1 MSTSLPFGTAARPVS
16 LDFDIELTELPPQP
30 ILAAPPAQDGRAALT
45 QEDAAL
51 NRLFRRGG
59 RTRPA
64 PVAVPATPTVPPVLT
79 PLPAAAPPTLT
90 PLAPPV
96 LSEPCTPSQPPIL
109 SAPSAVTSDEAE
121 REQEM
126 LSLELELPDFD
137 FAPSPTP
144 PTLEVL
150 PPAASPEL
158 ATLLAGVD
166 TLTTHWAAIV
176 AGSANH
182 YGVLRDGLS
191 LLVARVGALPNRTPQ
206 DGGLTTLVDA
216 LIHCVDQLRVSG
228 PNPREAEAV
237 RTALATLAA
246 TLPHAPR
253 WLPADAARW
262 QADTLMLQQ
271 AASPV
276 LRTVPMV
283 SEYAPPTAP
292 ADATPA
298 MPTLTA
304 APLLEAA
311 AVAAASVAAAAPLL
325 VAEPVAAQPE
335 AALDFPFDFD
345 GVDALRMEAAPEAT
359 PVAVPPVMTVIPT
372 LATEPVSPT
381 LTAAPVAEV
390 AEVTAQTAAAAPIAP
405 LLVAEPVAAQP
416 EATLDFPF
424 DFDGVEAAAEAEPAP
439 PALVAAPPVLVTASA
454 AAPTAQPEPV
464 APAPAVPTLTAAPLL
479 EAAAVAA
486 ASVAAAAPLLVAEPV
501 AAQPEA
507 ALDFPFDFDG
517 VDALRMEAAP
527 EATPVAVPPVMTVIP
542 TLATEPVSP
551 TLTAAPVAEVA
562 EVTAQTAAAA
572 PIAPLL
578 VAEPVAAQPEATL
591 DFPFDFDGVEAA
603 AEAEPAPPA
612 LVAAPPVLV
621 TASAAAPTAQP
632 EPVAPAPAVPTL
644 TATPLLTA
652 EPKEIEAPAA
662 AVNPFPFA
670 FDEAEL
676 PAVPLALDPA
686 EASPEAALPV
696 LATAEPARSTLTAA
710 PIAEIEI
717 PAPVPPVVEAYTAA
731 MASDAR
737 LGFDYAA
744 PPRTPWGFASPE
756 ATVVTEPV
764 PPVLAV
770 TPAEVVEVPA
780 AAPQPTAPAEDM
792 FAALVHAVA
801 EEAEDAAPVA
811 DAVPMVATQETE
823 AAAIPTLSALDRL
836 LSGAMPALE
845 ADAEPAP
852 ESEPEPAPPVA
863 PLDDWVMPSL
873 DALDTPPDAD
883 RDALLVAAQS
893 LPVAKGVAVE
903 AEEAEADALAER
915 EADDVDETDLSLD
928 FAADSPL
935 ELFDTPPQWAEL
947 PPPFVSPPAASKAV
961 EASAPLAPALGAA
974 AFLVVEPTSAAES
987 MAAEEAID
995 PATAWRMAQVLAE
1008 AEAEA
1013 EVQAEAAALPVAP
1026 PPAPPA
1032 APFSGSILV
1041 DAIPHVREQHSGD
1054 PLGHD
1059 LMAQA
1064 ETWGQPDSYTP
1075 SAIPGAILV
1084 DDIPLLR
1091 RPMRLEEMEK
1101 AEEIAAAAAAATKT
1115 GSSSVPVTLPPTAL
1129 AALFGLL
1136 NAEAPPPEPG
1146 IDRAA
1151 FLLQGPSLIQRLTTE
1166 RIAARLHGIAPG
1178 FVTAAEELARCAAEA
1193 GYPALAELAAAFAKA
1208 LAHPRQ
1214 AERAFEM
1221 AIDVIAVLS
1230 DGIQLVR
1237 ANQAPEAAPDLVAA
1251 LRAGM

>member
-1 MSTSLPFGTAARPVS
+1 
-16 LDFDIELTELPPQP
+16 
-30 ILAAPPAQDGRAALT
+30 
-45 QEDAAL
+45 
-51 NRLFRRGG
+51 
-59 RTRPA
+59 
-64 PVAVPATPTVPPVLT
+64 
-79 PLPAAAPPTLT
+79 
-90 PLAPPV
+90 
-96 LSEPCTPSQPPIL
+96 
-109 SAPSAVTSDEAE
+109 
-121 REQEM
+121 
-126 LSLELELPDFD
+126 
-137 FAPSPTP
+137 
-144 PTLEVL
+144 
-150 PPAASPEL
+150 
-158 ATLLAGVD
+158 
-166 TLTTHWAAIV
+166 
-176 AGSANH
+176 
-182 YGVLRDGLS
+182 
-191 LLVARVGALPNRTPQ
+191 
-206 DGGLTTLVDA
+206 
-216 LIHCVDQLRVSG
+216 
-228 PNPREAEAV
+228 
-237 RTALATLAA
+237 
-246 TLPHAPR
+246 
-253 WLPADAARW
+253 
-262 QADTLMLQQ
+262 
-271 AASPV
+271 
-276 LRTVPMV
+276 
-283 SEYAPPTAP
+283 
-292 ADATPA
+292 
-298 MPTLTA
+298 
-304 APLLEAA
+304 
-311 AVAAASVAAAAPLL
+311 
-325 VAEPVAAQPE
+325 
-335 AALDFPFDFD
+335 
-345 GVDALRMEAAPEAT
+345 
-359 PVAVPPVMTVIPT
+359 
-372 LATEPVSPT
+372 
-381 LTAAPVAEV
+381 
-390 AEVTAQTAAAAPIAP
+390 
-405 LLVAEPVAAQP
+405 
-416 EATLDFPF
+416 
-424 DFDGVEAAAEAEPAP
+424 
-439 PALVAAPPVLVTASA
+439 
-454 AAPTAQPEPV
+454 
-464 APAPAVPTLTAAPLL
+464 
-479 EAAAVAA
+479 
-486 ASVAAAAPLLVAEPV
+486 
-501 AAQPEA
+501 
-507 ALDFPFDFDG
+507 
-517 VDALRMEAAP
+517 
-527 EATPVAVPPVMTVIP
+527 
-542 TLATEPVSP
+542 
-551 TLTAAPVAEVA
+551 
-562 EVTAQTAAAA
+562 
-572 PIAPLL
+572 
-578 VAEPVAAQPEATL
+578 
-591 DFPFDFDGVEAA
+591 
-603 AEAEPAPPA
+603 
-612 LVAAPPVLV
+612 
-621 TASAAAPTAQP
+621 
-632 EPVAPAPAVPTL
+632 
-644 TATPLLTA
+644 
-652 EPKEIEAPAA
+652 
-662 AVNPFPFA
+662 
-670 FDEAEL
+670 
-676 PAVPLALDPA
+676 
-686 EASPEAALPV
+686 
-696 LATAEPARSTLTAA
+696 
-710 PIAEIEI
+710 
-717 PAPVPPVVEAYTAA
+717 

-811 DAVPMVATQETE
+811 EAVPMVATQETE

-845 ADAEPAP
+845 ADAEPTP

-893 LPVAKGVAVE
+893 LPVTKGVAVE